1 MLDLHQQVLD
11 LMRVGQS
18 WDQRSL
24 LPRGETEVARQFF
37 KKTLP
42 SLQAASAASP
52 DDASRHAWL
61 GLLCAY
67 LGRNDE
73 AEREG
78 RRAVELQPE
87 ARDASDGPVTSCMFA
102 LILAR
107 TNQPNESITMIQ
119 RLLTTPGAVDNFAAS
134 ITLSD
139 LRQRWQWD
147 PLRSDPRVQAI
158 LTAPEP
164 KTIYH

>member
-1 MLDLHQQVLD
+1 
-11 LMRVGQS
+11 
-18 WDQRSL
+18 L
-24 LPRGETEVARQFF
+24 LY
-37 KKTLP
+37 
-42 SLQAASAASP
+42 
-52 DDASRHAWL
+52 
-61 GLLCAY
+61 AY

-73 AEREG
+73 AQREG

-87 ARDASDGPVTSCMFA
+87 ARDASDGPVTSCMLA
-102 LILAR
+102 LLLAR
-107 TNQPNESITMIQ
+107 TNQPNESTTMIQ

-147 PLRSDPRVQAI
+147 PLRSDPRFRAI
-158 LTAPEP
+158 LTAPES